1 MRLKGVKT
9 MILLAVICCVCATIL
24 WGCNDTISYS
34 KTIFI
39 DDFSDTYTISIPVKV
54 KNHSV
59 LPEPKRVFEYSKGYD
74 KLYETISASSYASS
88 VYKSGDKIIIDIRGV
103 AGRMYSC
110 MIYQAGEK
118 NKYIVDSMTYV
129 LEWANNRS
137 IFFPSYLLN
146 KGIAPSDAEGTIYRC
161 EFDIEAL
168 KNYYVERGYYAQI
181 DGNTLKVVCMLRY
194 PNSSF
199 GDESNYGY
207 KAIAWSV
214 VYENENDI
222 RFSDISDDYNIRL

>member
-1 MRLKGVKT
+1 

-74 KLYETISASSYASS
+74 KLYEAISASSYASS